1 MTLTRKTKGMPI
13 PKYTAQ
19 EIEQNM
25 SRKDAEI
32 IYALDY
38 CKISEE
44 DKRKYRQ
51 IYEKEKTVHNALY

>member
-1 MTLTRKTKGMPI
+1 MKLTRKTKGVPI

-32 IYALDY
+32 IYALDHR
-38 CKISEE
+38 KLSEE

-51 IYEKEKTVHNALY
+51 IYAKEKAVHNALH

>member
-32 IYALDY
+32 IYALDHR
-38 CKISEE
+38 KLSEE

-51 IYEKEKTVHNALY
+51 IYEKEKTVHNALH

>member
-1 MTLTRKTKGMPI
+1 MKLTRNTKGVPI

-32 IYALDY
+32 IYALDHR
-38 CKISEE
+38 KLSEE

-51 IYEKEKTVHNALY
+51 IYAKEKAVHNALH

>member
-13 PKYTAQ
+13 PKHTAQ

-32 IYALDY
+32 IYALDHR
-38 CKISEE
+38 KLSEE
-44 DKRKYRQ
+44 DKRKHRQ
-51 IYEKEKTVHNALY
+51 IYAKEKAVHNALY

>member
-13 PKYTAQ
+13 PKHTVK

-25 SRKDAEI
+25 SNKDAEI
-32 IYALDY
+32 IYALDHH
-38 CKISEE
+38 KISEE

-51 IYEKEKTVHNALY
+51 IYEKEKTVHNALH